1 MCHLKKNI
9 IISYAAQ
16 IYVSAVGILILPLY
30 IKYMGAEAY
39 GLIGFFTMLQALFGL
54 LDLGLTPTIG
64 RETARYHGGTMT
76 VLDYRKL
83 LRALHI
89 LFFGIA
95 VIGGIFLFL
104 LAPII
109 SSHWLKVTTIPIDTV
124 NYCVKIMAFS
134 IALRWIGGLYRGIIT
149 GSERLDW
156 LSYLNIVT
164 TTLRFIIVFPVM
176 KVKGYTPLVF
186 FTYQLIVAIIE
197 YLSLLFLATVLTPKI
212 KSSNEKIGF
221 SFSPIISLMR
231 FSLTVAFTSSIW
243 ILITQ
248 SDKLI
253 LSGILELSEY
263 GHFTLAVLLA
273 SGILMI
279 NIPVT
284 NSILPRLARLHA
296 ENKHDELLRIYKN
309 TTMFVCVLGVSAS
322 LVVAIYAK
330 PLLLIWTGDTEVSA
344 SASPILS
351 LYAIGNGLLAVSAFP
366 YYLQYAQGRL
376 KYHFWGNIVMFF
388 MLIPTIIVLARN
400 FGGIGAGYAWLIVN
414 AFYLFVWTAL
424 VHHKLVP
431 GLHFSWLMRIGM
443 ITIPTGAIVFS
454 LSFIVRF
461 SGDRLHDIIV
471 LGLISTLALLI
482 SMASCWLIKRMNF
495 GV

>member
-1 MCHLKKNI
+1 MSLKKNI

-30 IKYMGAEAY
+30 IKYMGAESY

-83 LRALHI
+83 LRSLHI
-89 LFFGIA
+89 LFFTIA
-95 VIGGIFLFL
+95 TIGGVFLFF

-109 SSHWLKVTTIPIDTV
+109 SVHWLKVTTISIDTV

-134 IALRWIGGLYRGIIT
+134 IALRWIGGLYRGIIS

-156 LSYLNIVT
+156 LSYLNIFI
-164 TTLRFIIVFPVM
+164 TTLRFIIIFPVM
-176 KVKGYTPLVF
+176 KVKGYTPFVF

-197 YLSLLFLATVLTPKI
+197 YLSLLCLSTLLTPKL
-212 KSSNEKIGF
+212 KSANEKIGF
-221 SFSPIISLMR
+221 SFSPIMSLMR

-263 GHFTLAVLLA
+263 GHFTLSVLLA

-309 TTMFVCVLGVSAS
+309 TTMLVCILGVSAS
-322 LVVAIYAK
+322 LVVAIYAE
-330 PLLLIWTGDTEVSA
+330 PLLLIWTGDAEVSA

-400 FGGIGAGYAWLIVN
+400 FGGVGAGYAWLIVN
-414 AFYLFVWTAL
+414 VFYLFVWTAL
-424 VHHKLVP
+424 VHHKLIP
-431 GLHFSWLMRIGM
+431 GLHLSWLMSIGM
-443 ITIPTGAIVFS
+443 ITIPTGIIVFF

-461 SGDRLHDIIV
+461 SGNRLHDIIV
-471 LGLISTLALLI
+471 LGLISILALMVSI
-482 SMASCWLIKRMNF
+482 VSCWLIKRMNL